1 MQGLH
6 LLYRVFYR
14 VNACIKYGLKGAG
27 EPLFPGSNVQD
38 ITFPENGFTSLRTAV
53 FQGEFCFSS
62 AKVVSYFVSR
72 SVSDGFPADDFK
84 AINKRAENLFICGHI
99 QCIQVLRHDSQLLFK
114 ANCLPE
120 MKKDKVY
127 IVKLGLNASSFDI
140 IYAKCGC
147 PAGKGPQGSCKHIGA
162 LSYALADYS
171 RLRTLP
177 EYVACTDVTQ
187 QWNIPQ
193 PRCAKPI
200 PVEKLGSQR
209 RELQST
215 NILQNIGS
223 KMVYDPR
230 PIKHRAADPN
240 LLENLCCDLLQYEQK
255 CAFINILL
263 PLTESIEHDHC
274 YHRKSCEI
282 PNSSP
287 KNEAISTSPP
297 TRPQNGDK
305 NDEVHSL
312 PDENIDAII
321 LNDKM

>member
-1 MQGLH
+1 M
-6 LLYRVFYR
+6 
-14 VNACIKYGLKGAG
+14 
-27 EPLFPGSNVQD
+27 
-38 ITFPENGFTSLRTAV
+38 
-53 FQGEFCFSS
+53 
-62 AKVVSYFVSR
+62 
-72 SVSDGFPADDFK
+72 
-84 AINKRAENLFICGHI
+84 
-99 QCIQVLRHDSQLLFK
+99 
-114 ANCLPE
+114 
-120 MKKDKVY
+120 
-127 IVKLGLNASSFDI
+127 KLGLNSSSFDI
-140 IYAKCGC
+140 PYAKCEC
-147 PAGKGPQGSCKHIGA
+147 PAGKGPQGSCKHIGV